1 MILKVMV
8 IGKVNYIR
16 LPTDVCKEYDIKG
29 GTKLKVEDSDGRL
42 IVYLK
47 GVE

>member
-1 MILKVMV
+1 MILKVIR

-16 LPTDVCKEYDIKG
+16 LPADLCKEYDIQPG
-29 GTKLKVEDSDGRL
+29 RELKVEDSNGRL